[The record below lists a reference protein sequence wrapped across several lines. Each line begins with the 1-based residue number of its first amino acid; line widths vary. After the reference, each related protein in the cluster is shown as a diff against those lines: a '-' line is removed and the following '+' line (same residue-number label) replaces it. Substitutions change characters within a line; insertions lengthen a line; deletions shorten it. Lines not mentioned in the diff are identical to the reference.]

1 MLCPGSLKWSV
12 FGLFVV
18 FGCGGPDTVGTG
30 EESSSSGEPAGS
42 TAEIATST
50 DPGPATTTGDSP
62 GTTSAGTGSASGT
75 TTEAP
80 TGTDS
85 SGGSTGTASEDT
97 STGTSGETGAML
109 CRPGAEGDA
118 CSECVAEQCNAGFCE
133 CAELGECLCVLGCL
147 DSDSLG
153 ALLGCVLGECGL
165 VDVSLDNLT
174 AVVTGALT
182 PLDDCTA
189 LVGEEPADCSG
200 VCPGL
205 AYLP

>member
-1 MLCPGSLKWSV
+1 LSVLGLCV
-12 FGLFVV
+12 A
-18 FGCGGPDTVGTG
+18 FGCGAPDTVGTA
-30 EESSSSGEPAGS
+30 ESSSSSGEPAGS

-50 DPGPATTTGDSP
+50 DPGPATTTEDGP

-75 TTEAP
+75 TEAA
-80 TGTDS
+80 TGPGST
-85 SGGSTGTASEDT
+85 GGSTGSDSE
-97 STGTSGETGAML
+97 GTIEGTTGETGAPL
-109 CRPGAEGDA
+109 CRPGADGDA

-133 CAELGECLCVLGCL
+133 CMELGECLCVLGCL

-165 VDVSLDNLT
+165 LDVSLDNLT
-174 AVVTGALT
+174 AVVTSALT

-189 LVGEEPADCSG
+189 LVGEEPAACAG

-205 AYLP
+205 AFLP

>member
-1 MLCPGSLKWSV
+1 MLCPGSLKWCV
-12 FGLFVV
+12 IGLCVAV
-18 FGCGGPDTVGTG
+18 GCGTPDTVGTA

-50 DPGPATTTGDSP
+50 DPGPATTTEDVP

-80 TGTDS
+80 TGTES
-85 SGGSTGTASEDT
+85 TGGSTGSASEG
-97 STGTSGETGAML
+97 STGGSTGDSGAM

-118 CSECVAEQCNAGFCE
+118 CSSCVAEQCNAGFCE
-133 CAELGECLCVLGCL
+133 CMELGDCLCVLGCL

-189 LVGEEPADCSG
+189 LVGEEPAACAG

-205 AYLP
+205 AVLP

>member
-1 MLCPGSLKWSV
+1 MAI
-12 FGLFVV
+12 
-18 FGCGGPDTVGTG
+18 GCGSPDTVGTA

-50 DPGPATTTGDSP
+50 DPGPATTTEDVP

-80 TGTDS
+80 TGTEGT
-85 SGGSTGTASEDT
+85 GGSTGSDSED
-97 STGTSGETGAML
+97 STGGSTGDTGVVL
-109 CRPGAEGDA
+109 CEPGAEGDA
-118 CSECVAEQCNAGFCE
+118 CSGCVAEQCNAGFCA
-133 CAELGECLCVLGCL
+133 CMALGDCLCVLGCL

-174 AVVTGALT
+174 SVVTGALT
-182 PLDDCTA
+182 PLDDCAA
-189 LVGEEPADCSG
+189 LVGEEPAACAG

-205 AYLP
+205 GFLP